1 MIIKIVKTVILFLSC
16 LTITACDTGGGGNSG
31 SSDPGPYQ
39 LTFSLD
45 DSFQA
50 PHGNQPIR
58 IALVRLSDGFV
69 LEVADG
75 TVSASIYPAFTFAP
89 TTMMERGISYA
100 VHYWI
105 DSNIGGGTPGICDP
119 TNFDHQWSVE
129 FFRPTNDVDFIA
141 WYQPGLTEYVCDT
154 FF

>member
-1 MIIKIVKTVILFLSC
+1 MIVNIAKTVIFYLFC
-16 LTITACDTGGGGNSG
+16 LIVAACDTGGGSSG

-69 LEVADG
+69 LEMTDG
-75 TVSASIYPAFTFAP
+75 TVSATSDPAFTFAP
-89 TTMMERGISYA
+89 GIMMERGISYA

-105 DSNIGGGTPGICDP
+105 DSNIGGGTLGICDP

-129 FFRPTNDVDFIA
+129 FFTPTNDVDFTA
-141 WYQPGLTEYVCDT
+141 WYEPGLTEYVCDT